1 MASDLQTD
9 SDAPVAPGGDD
20 TKRWW
25 LQHQRWLRAIV
36 MARVGERQA
45 VDDVM
50 QEVALAATVGRSGL
64 RDPSRIAPWLYRV
77 AVRQALLYR
86 RKQGRH
92 RNKIEQFAQRRESPD
107 ASSGDPLTW
116 LLDREQ
122 SRQVR
127 AALEA
132 LAARDREILLLKY
145 SENWSYRQ
153 IAEHLGTSATAIE
166 ARLHRARHKLRKQL
180 LARNVGKDQ
189 TRDED
194 Q

>member
-1 MASDLQTD
+1 MASHFQTD
-9 SDAPVAPGGDD
+9 SDAPASEDADD
-20 TKRWW
+20 TKTWL
-25 LQHQRWLRAIV
+25 LQHQRWLRDIV

-50 QEVALAATVGRSGL
+50 QEVALAATVGGSEL
-64 RDPSRIAPWLYRV
+64 RDRSRIAPWLYRV

-92 RNKIEQFAQRRESPD
+92 RKKIEQFAQRRPSAD

-127 AALEA
+127 AALEE

-153 IAEHLGTSATAIE
+153 IAEHLGTSVGAIE
-166 ARLHRARHKLRKQL
+166 ARLHRARHKLRQRL
-180 LARNVGKDQ
+180 LARNVVPNN
-189 TRDED
+189 
-194 Q
+194 